1 MKMSKYF
8 ENVFLKVYIGAL
20 VLLFLVIVTTPVFIK
35 EGISIFTE
43 ELLEVTILFFAVS
56 AGFYIY
62 RKYRKTLSKLED
74 QYEDLVRYVGG
85 LNLQTVQIENMYN
98 ELTKLP
104 KNKRDFIKTLEMLNN
119 NILSAVPID
128 WVLTRII
135 DTHSGRTLTE
145 KRTERGDVEPDENIV
160 SEISNKLLIG
170 KQKIHGMNVYY
181 SNHLNSNTLTCN
193 VFPTTEINKHQEV
206 LIRSAVNNINILYL
220 IFKSEVVTEKGV

>member
-1 MKMSKYF
+1 MFNNLNRQLIKI
-8 ENVFLKVYIGAL
+8 YIGAL
-20 VLLFLVIVTTPVFIK
+20 VFLFILVISTPVLIRDGVSLVAEEFLETALLFTAIIASFVIY
-35 EGISIFTE
+35 S
-43 ELLEVTILFFAVS
+43 
-56 AGFYIY
+56 
-62 RKYRKTLSKLED
+62 KYKKTLTKLED
-74 QYEDLVRYVGG
+74 EYKDLARYVGG

-119 NILSAVPID
+119 NILSAVPAD
-128 WVLTRII
+128 FVLTRII